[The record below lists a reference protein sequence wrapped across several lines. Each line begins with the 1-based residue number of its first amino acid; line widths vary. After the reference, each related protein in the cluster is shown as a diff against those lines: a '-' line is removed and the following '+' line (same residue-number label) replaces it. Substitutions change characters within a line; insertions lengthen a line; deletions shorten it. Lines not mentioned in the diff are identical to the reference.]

1 MCAVLLHD
9 SFFCCITTNKDV
21 SILDMS
27 FEVSNFGT
35 FGVYISVWMTC
46 KWIWLYYN
54 LWYFKTMVTL
64 QLDYWGKMLHP
75 EMKRIEYCPPCMIVC
90 HFTFKTVDQRFF
102 GKCLALEF
110 PWNPWSSLIFPSSC
124 KCCTIVECVLH
135 LMDRGWFNTKS
146 WQFYFVSAN

>member
-1 MCAVLLHD
+1 MIRFSVVLRPIKM
-9 SFFCCITTNKDV
+9 FA

-27 FEVSNFGT
+27 FAVSNLGT

-64 QLDYWGKMLHP
+64 QLDYLGKMILP
-75 EMKRIEYCPPCMIVC
+75 EMKRIEYCPPCMIAC

-102 GKCLALEF
+102 NVWHSNFRGILEA
-110 PWNPWSSLIFPSSC
+110 SLPFRVHANVAQLSHVFSPPNDH
-124 KCCTIVECVLH
+124 E
-135 LMDRGWFNTKS
+135 WFNIKS
-146 WQFYFVSAN
+146 WQFYFVSANYM